1 MLIPLVP
8 KMISL
13 PEHMH
18 LRTKADELRARFA
31 AVVESSDDAIIGKTL
46 DGIVTTWNRAA
57 EKIFGYSSSEIVG
70 KPMLMLLPPER
81 ANEEVDILARIRRGE
96 SVEHF
101 ETVRVR
107 KDGTHI
113 DVSVTISPIKNSSG
127 VIVGASTIAR
137 DITERKQFD
146 NAMREESLAIRE
158 RALKELADQKFALDQ
173 HSIVEMTDV
182 RGTITYVNEKFC
194 AISQYCKAELIGQNH
209 RILKSGHH
217 PVEFFQQMYSHIT
230 KGKVWHGEVRN
241 RAKDGSM
248 YWVDTTIVPFLGE
261 DGKPRQYV
269 SIRADITER
278 KSAAETLAMQALE
291 LSRQAE
297 ELALSRQALE
307 AQSLMIQSVLDS
319 MAEGL
324 AAADEQGKFLLW
336 NRAAEKIMGYGP
348 ADIPTREWSEHYG
361 TFLPD
366 GVTPFPT
373 EQLPLVRAIRG
384 EASSSEI
391 FVRNPKVTEGAW
403 IEVRGSPLKGQDG
416 VIRGGVV
423 AFRDITQR
431 KADEREIG
439 KLNDELE
446 QRVAER
452 TARMETANKE
462 LEAFSYSVS
471 HDLRA
476 PLRHISGFSRL
487 LEEELGANL
496 NPNMRHY
503 LDRIQTGIQKM
514 GLLVDELLKLAQVGR
529 HVLRPQPTQL
539 KSIVAEVIA
548 ILQPDSEGRQV
559 EWLVHD
565 LPVVECDPVLVKQV
579 LQNLLANAL
588 KFTRPRGRAV
598 IEVSHKEEE
607 GQLVFMVRD
616 NGVGFSM
623 KYVDKLFGV
632 FQRLHSADQFEGTG
646 IGLATV
652 QRIVDRHGGRVWAEA
667 EVDKGA
673 TFYFTLGAGK
683 QAESKSNEATAGG

>member
-31 AVVESSDDAIIGKTL
+31 AVVESPDDAIIGKTL

-182 RGTITYVNEKFC
+182 QGTITYVNEKFC

-261 DGKPRQYV
+261 DGKTRQHV
-269 SIRADITER
+269 SIRPDITER
-278 KSAAETLAMQALE
+278 KTGAETPAKQALE
-291 LSRQAE
+291 LSRKAE

-487 LEEELGANL
+487 LEGEQ
-496 NPNMRHY
+496 
-503 LDRIQTGIQKM
+503 I
-514 GLLVDELLKLAQVGR
+514 GR
-529 HVLRPQPTQL
+529 
-539 KSIVAEVIA
+539 
-548 ILQPDSEGRQV
+548 
-559 EWLVHD
+559 
-565 LPVVECDPVLVKQV
+565 
-579 LQNLLANAL
+579 
-588 KFTRPRGRAV
+588 
-598 IEVSHKEEE
+598 
-607 GQLVFMVRD
+607 
-616 NGVGFSM
+616 
-623 KYVDKLFGV
+623 
-632 FQRLHSADQFEGTG
+632 
-646 IGLATV
+646 
-652 QRIVDRHGGRVWAEA
+652 
-667 EVDKGA
+667 
-673 TFYFTLGAGK
+673 
-683 QAESKSNEATAGG
+683 